1 MATEKPIAEQAEE
14 DPDEVTEFMPDEPHP
29 DTPQS
34 VLEEQG
40 IEDRAYEGKADDDA
54 AEKTWGKLL
63 ERQTRRK
70 TLVFPDP
77 DEPGAFLTFL
87 YRNVTPGDSVLID
100 DIAIITGIVYN
111 SKHEKP
117 GDTLLKAV
125 EEGRVEAFLQVVR
138 NNRYQQSK
146 TISLGLGRT
155 IEDVE
160 ENITDSET
168 RKALYDAI
176 RGGAVPRLDTDEL
189 SDADTFHRKT
199 QGQESKAATQTGGS
213 T

>member
-1 MATEKPIAEQAEE
+1 MATEKPITEQPEVE
-14 DPDEVTEFMPDEPHP
+14 QDEVTEFMPDQPHP
-29 DTPQS
+29 DTPKS

-40 IEDRAYEGKADDDA
+40 IEDRAYEGKNDDVE
-54 AEKTWGKLL
+54 AEKTWKKLL
-63 ERQTRRK
+63 ERKTRRK
-70 TLVFPDP
+70 TLALPDP
-77 DEPGAFLTFL
+77 EEPDAFLTFP
-87 YRNVTPGDSVLID
+87 YRNITPGDSVLID
-100 DIAIITGIVYN
+100 DVAIITGIVYN

-160 ENITDSET
+160 ENITDPEVRT
-168 RKALYDAI
+168 ALYNAI
-176 RGGAVPRLDTDEL
+176 RGGAAPRHENDSPTDV
-189 SDADTFHRKT
+189 DTFPVEAN
-199 QGQESKAATQTGGS
+199 GQESEEATPQD
-213 T
+213 